1 MSSNYFF
8 SAIDESLITSNN
20 SLSMFL
26 NNLKNYSLDQ
36 KNHIFV
42 IQASLA
48 NNKYIYTYKDVV
60 IVLIAKKKIA
70 FINFGDTDSFET
82 FREDFIEDLNAISDK
97 YEYKSKIG
105 RPRDWKTIFKNF
117 YLDELV
123 SNDIQNFVKNIEIS
137 SEREQRLSELIISL
151 LT

>member
-1 MSSNYFF
+1 M
-8 SAIDESLITSNN
+8 
-20 SLSMFL
+20 
-26 NNLKNYSLDQ
+26 
-36 KNHIFV
+36 
-42 IQASLA
+42 IQAPLA

-117 YLDELV
+117 SLDELV

-151 LT
+151 LTGSINDIEKSMV

>member
-1 MSSNYFF
+1 M
-8 SAIDESLITSNN
+8 
-20 SLSMFL
+20 
-26 NNLKNYSLDQ
+26 
-36 KNHIFV
+36 
-42 IQASLA
+42 IQAPLA

-105 RPRDWKTIFKNF
+105 RPRDWKP
-117 YLDELV
+117 YL
-123 SNDIQNFVKNIEIS
+123 KIS
-137 SEREQRLSELIISL
+137 P
-151 LT
+151 